1 MRIVRYKEEPILC
14 FQHFFFLKGEMALQ
28 TSVAALLLLTT
39 GIILACVVINYAVT
53 IVEQTLNTENI
64 PQLDH
69 IKSLENNVLN
79 QTDKLFNETQPQ
91 LSDQPSP

>member
-1 MRIVRYKEEPILC
+1 
-14 FQHFFFLKGEMALQ
+14 LQ

-69 IKSLENNVLN
+69 IKNLENNVLN
-79 QTDKLFNETQPQ
+79 QTDRLFNETQPQ
-91 LSDQPSP
+91 LSDTPSP

>member
-1 MRIVRYKEEPILC
+1 MS
-14 FQHFFFLKGEMALQ
+14 LQ
-28 TSVAALLLLTT
+28 TSVATLLLLTT
-39 GIILACVVINYAVT
+39 GVMLTCVVINYAVT

-79 QTDKLFNETQPQ
+79 QTDNLF
-91 LSDQPSP
+91 